1 MAVKR
6 LTIEFD
12 NDIDFKPEEEL
23 NDAFK
28 LYQVHNDVNKIEDY
42 LRLVSRHIK
51 NVYKDDVK
59 GNYDYNVNEFFKV
72 KYAIEMEK
80 YGIECW
86 YEDDVDTSQFH
97 KFLDALFK
105 IYNDPINPNHYK
117 KANME
122 AIDVIETFTEGLQG
136 IEATDTGNILKYIL
150 RWPNKN
156 GVEDLKKAQWYLE
169 HLISKLEKGGNDNGN

>member
-1 MAVKR
+1 MNVQR

-12 NDIDFKPEEEL
+12 SDIDFKPEEEL

-28 LYQVHNDVNKIEDY
+28 LYQTHNDASEIEDY
-42 LRLVSRHIK
+42 LLRVSRHIK
-51 NVYKDDVK
+51 NVYQDDVEDIEFNK
-59 GNYDYNVNEFFKV
+59 IHEFFKV
-72 KYAIEMEK
+72 HYAVEMEK

-86 YEDDVDTSQFH
+86 YDDDVDTSQFH

-122 AIDVIETFTEGLQG
+122 AIDVITTFTEGLEG
-136 IEATDTGNILKYIL
+136 IDAVDTGNILKYIL

-156 GVEDLKKAQWYLE
+156 GLEDLKKAQWYLE
-169 HLISKLEKGGNDNGN
+169 HLISKLEKGGNDGN